1 MSIPPLQRTYAAAI
15 PELSTPHHADRPPQ
29 PQIVHLNEQLAQE
42 LGLDVDWL
50 HSPAGIALLTGQI
63 DADGRP
69 RDPQRE
75 PERASAE
82 PHPVEPG
89 AAVPADTTD
98 ACLSATPAS
107 ATAFTTAQAYAGHQ
121 FGQPAPVLGDG
132 RAVLL
137 GELIDTHGQRQDLH
151 LKGCGRTP
159 FSRPGSDG
167 KAPLGPMLR
176 ELVIGESLH
185 ALGVPTSRILAVL
198 TTGERISPRRG
209 VTPERGA
216 LAVRVAASHLRV
228 GTVQYAAWHHG
239 PAVIRAVVDQAITR
253 HHPAAAEA
261 DDPSLALLDAVVS
274 AQARLV
280 ADWMLTGFV
289 HGVMNTDNMT
299 LSGQSID
306 HGPCA
311 FLDTHRS
318 DAVFSSI
325 DAGGRYAYGAQPQIA
340 LWNLSRL
347 AEALLPTI
355 GHPGLNDPADTADG
369 QVPGARPQ
377 PSPADGQPLSRD
389 SEPDAQAIERSVEQA
404 TAVLE
409 QFAPRYRMAWI
420 QGMAAKLGLPDP
432 GHDREAADAIEEL
445 GLDLLQRMETHGLD
459 HTATFR
465 ALADQEQNATPDD
478 ADATDVSPGSARA
491 DRDST
496 GITAPGGTSALPDV
510 LHDWLTRL
518 RAQRGTGSQAD
529 AARAAMTAVNPVHI
543 PRAAHLDAALRAAE
557 LGDLAPVERLLE
569 AVRSPFSH
577 RPDLA
582 DLELPPPDAPP
593 TVTFCG
599 T

>member
-1 MSIPPLQRTYAAAI
+1 MSIPPLQRTYAAAV
-15 PELSTPHHADRPPQ
+15 PELSTPHDADRPPQ

-42 LGLDVDWL
+42 LSLDVDWL

-75 PERASAE
+75 PERAPAE
-82 PHPVEPG
+82 PRPVERG
-89 AAVPADTTD
+89 AAVSADATD
-98 ACLSATPAS
+98 APAS

-121 FGQPAPVLGDG
+121 LGQPAPVLGDG

-253 HHPAAAEA
+253 HHAAAAEA

-280 ADWMLTGFV
+280 ATWMLTGFV

-311 FLDTHRS
+311 FLDAHRS

-325 DAGGRYAYGAQPQIA
+325 DNGGRYAYGAQPQVA

-347 AEALLPTI
+347 AEALLPVI
-355 GHPGLNDPADTADG
+355 GRPGVDAPATATAT
-369 QVPGARPQ
+369 QAPGARPQ
-377 PSPADGQPLSRD
+377 PAPADGEPLSRD
-389 SEPDAQAIERSVEQA
+389 SEPDAQVIERSIEQA

-409 QFAPRYRMAWI
+409 HFAPRYRAAWI
-420 QGMAAKLGLPDP
+420 QGMAAKLGLPNP
-432 GHDREAADAIEEL
+432 GLDRAAADAIEEL
-445 GLDLLQRMETHGLD
+445 GLDLLQLMETHGLD

-465 ALADQEQNATPDD
+465 ALADQEQNATADD
-478 ADATDVSPGSARA
+478 ASATDASPGSVRA

-496 GITAPGGTSALPDV
+496 GITAALPDV

-518 RAQRGTGSQAD
+518 RAQRGTGPQAD
-529 AARAAMTAVNPVHI
+529 AARAALTAVNPVHV

>member
-1 MSIPPLQRTYAAAI
+1 MSTPPLQRTYAAAV

-29 PQIVHLNEQLAQE
+29 PQIVQLNEQLAQE

-50 HSPAGIALLTGQI
+50 HSPAGIALLTGQL

-69 RDPQRE
+69 LDPQRE
-75 PERASAE
+75 PERSSAE
-82 PHPVEPG
+82 PRPVERG
-89 AAVPADTTD
+89 AAVSADATD
-98 ACLSATPAS
+98 ASAS

-185 ALGVPTSRILAVL
+185 ALRVPTSRILAVL
-198 TTGERISPRRG
+198 TTGERIRPRRG

-253 HHPAAAEA
+253 HHAAAAEA
-261 DDPSLALLDAVVS
+261 DDPSLALLDAVVG

-280 ADWMLTGFV
+280 ATWMLTGFV

-311 FLDTHRS
+311 FLDAHRS

-325 DAGGRYAYGAQPQIA
+325 DTGGRYAYGAQPQIA

-347 AEALLPTI
+347 AEALLSTI
-355 GHPGLNDPADTADG
+355 GRPGLNDPATAADG
-369 QVPGARPQ
+369 QAPGARPQ
-377 PSPADGQPLSRD
+377 PSPADGEPPSRD
-389 SEPDAQAIERSVEQA
+389 SEPDAQAIERSIEQA

-409 QFAPRYRMAWI
+409 HFAPRYRAAWI

-432 GHDREAADAIEEL
+432 GLDRGAADAIEAL
-445 GLDLLQRMETHGLD
+445 GVDLLQMMETHGLD

-465 ALADQEQNATPDD
+465 ALADQEQNATADD
-478 ADATDVSPGSARA
+478 ADATDANPGRTHA

-496 GITAPGGTSALPDV
+496 GITTPGGTSALPDV
-510 LHDWLTRL
+510 LHGWLERL
-518 RAQRGTGSQAD
+518 RAQRGTGPQAD
-529 AARAAMTAVNPVHI
+529 AARAAMTAVNPVYI